1 MTAQPALPIVRV
13 VSHARQQLA
22 GTRGVDDQFHPLNR
36 RRYQLRIERDE
47 DVHPGAVV
55 RIGGGE
61 DAGAASIPRWNWYSA
76 IWTAYCG

>member
-47 DVHPGAVV
+47 DMEPLT
-55 RIGGGE
+55 RIRAGSGE
-61 DAGAASIPRWNWYSA
+61 DCGRRPIPRWNW
-76 IWTAYCG
+76 

>member
-47 DVHPGAVV
+47 DMEPAHTY
-55 RIGGGE
+55 
-61 DAGAASIPRWNWYSA
+61 PRR
-76 IWTAYCG
+76 